1 MSTPHDDHRDWPAQR
16 QVPKNRFRALFIG
29 TVLLIIVVIFGY
41 MLLVGGLGD

>member
-1 MSTPHDDHRDWPAQR
+1 MSTPHDDDRDPPAQR

-41 MLLVGGLGD
+41 MLLVGGLNN

>member
-1 MSTPHDDHRDWPAQR
+1 MSTRHDDHRDSPTQR

-41 MLLVGGLGD
+41 MLLVGGLSD